1 VKSKVSL
8 LVIIICLLFVGCSS
22 QFKNLSGV
30 DKAVVV
36 AKEITTSYLTIYAI
50 ANNLTINGTDS
61 QKEVMKNI
69 INPKLND
76 LKRSITLMD
85 DAVILWKQTGT
96 DYSNTQAKQEAI
108 NKSLIEINKIIF
120 ELINK

>member
-1 VKSKVSL
+1 MKRKTSL
-8 LVIIICLLFVGCSS
+8 LMIFVCLFLVSCSS

-36 AKEITTSYLTIYAI
+36 AKEITTSYLTVYAI
-50 ANNLTINGTDS
+50 ANNLTINGTDV
-61 QKEVMKNI
+61 QKEFMKNN

-76 LKRSITLMD
+76 IKKSIVLMD

-96 DYSNTQAKQEAI
+96 DYANALVKQEII
-108 NKSLIEINKIIF
+108 NKSLIEINKAIF
-120 ELINK
+120 DLINK